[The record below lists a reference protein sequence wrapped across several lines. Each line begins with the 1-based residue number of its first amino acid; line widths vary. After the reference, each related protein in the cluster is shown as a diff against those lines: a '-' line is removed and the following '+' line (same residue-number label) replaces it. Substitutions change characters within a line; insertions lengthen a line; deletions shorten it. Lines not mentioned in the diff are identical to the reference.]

1 MYSSSWLKHITPNC
15 VHHELMP
22 HAQAARMSHIYVY
35 FEYIYVR
42 VNNTWYLVKKLIH
55 SSTPKSSRS

>member
-35 FEYIYVR
+35 FEYIY
-42 VNNTWYLVKKLIH
+42 TYG
-55 SSTPKSSRS
+55 